1 MVTLGRLVAVAPP
14 PRREL
19 PPRPPA
25 RFDVTLVNAGQ
36 TRRYLVRS
44 GRTPGTWRCELVLN
58 GQHGAALNET
68 DEAGVQSFTTH
79 AERSIAYL
87 EEEGWVRLPAVP
99 ATPGGADGANGPA

>member
-1 MVTLGRLVAVAPP
+1 MVTLGRLVAVSPP
-14 PRREL
+14 PRRE
-19 PPRPPA
+19 PVPRQPA

-36 TRRYLVRS
+36 TRRYLVRG

-79 AERSIAYL
+79 AERSITYL
-87 EEEGWVRLPAVP
+87 EEEGWIRMPALAAP
-99 ATPGGADGANGPA
+99 PGGANSPK